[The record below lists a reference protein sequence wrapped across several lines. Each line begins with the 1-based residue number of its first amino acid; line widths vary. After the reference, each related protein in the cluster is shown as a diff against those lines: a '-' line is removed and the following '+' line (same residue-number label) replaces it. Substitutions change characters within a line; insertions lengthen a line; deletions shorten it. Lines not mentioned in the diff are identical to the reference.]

1 MEIHTIYNKTEVFM
15 LEIIATNLEDALLI
29 EKAGAD
35 RIELVS
41 AMSEGGLTPSYGM
54 IDAIVSK
61 VSIPVN
67 VMIRPF
73 SHSFEYDSM
82 AIEVMKKDIQ
92 VVKKLG
98 ANGIVLGMLKDQ
110 KVDFEQLNELILDL
124 NMAVTFHRA
133 IDASVDII
141 ADYKRLSDNKFV
153 TQVLTS
159 GGIGRATDNLA
170 LIDQLYEINNDQ
182 LLIGSGVKRDNI
194 DLLMKRYLNVNL
206 HIGSDVRVAKSF
218 YRGIDLNYLEKIV
231 EVYKHK

>member
-1 MEIHTIYNKTEVFM
+1 M

-35 RIELVS
+35 RIELVC

-54 IDAIVSK
+54 IESIVSK

-82 AIEVMKKDIQ
+82 TIEVMRKDIQ
-92 VVKKLG
+92 VVRKLG
-98 ANGIVLGMLKDQ
+98 ANGIVLGMLTCQRIDY
-110 KVDFEQLNELILDL
+110 EQLNDLILDIDL
-124 NMAVTFHRA
+124 EVTFHRA
-133 IDASVDII
+133 IDESIDII
-141 ADYKRLSDNKFV
+141 GDYKRLSDNKLI

-159 GGIGRATDNLA
+159 GGIGHAMNNLE
-170 LIDQLYEINNDQ
+170 LIDQMYQINNDQ
-182 LLIGSGVKRDNI
+182 LLIGSGVNKDNI
-194 DLLMKRYLNVNL
+194 QLFMKRYSNVNL
-206 HIGSDVRVAKSF
+206 HIGSDARVEKSF
-218 YRGIDLNYLEKIV
+218 YKGIDLSYLKKIV